1 MAWISGANPPRCHYP
16 QITGMNPTLA
26 ALFPNA
32 SQSCKDVNQDTSAPL
47 TPKTNQN
54 EPRVA
59 RKPKKHG
66 LMNRTE
72 SEYALYLQALK
83 SRGEILR
90 YDFQGLTLRWQ
101 CGDDIIRYTPDFV
114 VFVDGYNHTHLLS
127 EDQSK
132 PMSWIIKLI
141 EVKGGYRKMPGYL
154 ERAVERF
161 RHARTFWPQF
171 QFELHKKTKEGWK
184 KIL

>member
-1 MAWISGANPPRCHYP
+1 
-16 QITGMNPTLA
+16 MNPTLA

-32 SQSCKDVNQDTSAPL
+32 SQSCKDVNQDSSVQL

-54 EPRVA
+54 ELQVE
-59 RKPKKHG
+59 RKPKKRG
-66 LMNRTE
+66 LMNKTE
-72 SEYALYLQALK
+72 SEFGLYLEALK
-83 SRGEILR
+83 RNGEILR

-101 CGDDIIRYTPDFV
+101 SGDDIIRYTPDFV
-114 VFVDGYNHTHLLS
+114 VFEEGFEKRTHHIDGTTTTTV
-127 EDQSK
+127 
-132 PMSWIIKLI
+132 SWRIKLI
-141 EVKGGYRKMPGYL
+141 EVKGGYTKMPGYL

-171 QFELHKKTKEGWK
+171 QFDLHKKTKQGWK